1 MIYEIVIRYITN
13 AIGAKLKSANIIVT
27 SIISYGLCFFHC
39 VMYRMLSYNESFDVI
54 LLGLLGYSRITI
66 FMNGEQLLGL
76 MKNRST
82 KIEFFVGILLIIA
95 VFTVYWFFRKKLN
108 DANIESLTDEEKTH
122 YVELKKKLGDLKF
135 GIVTGLSAIVIGSL
149 ALINKIIPGFFIT
162 LVINYYAS
170 IHL

>member
-54 LLGLLGYSRITI
+54 LLGLLGYSCITI

-82 KIEFFVGILLIIA
+82 KIEFFVGYFAYNCGFYSILVL
-95 VFTVYWFFRKKLN
+95 
-108 DANIESLTDEEKTH
+108 
-122 YVELKKKLGDLKF
+122 
-135 GIVTGLSAIVIGSL
+135 
-149 ALINKIIPGFFIT
+149 P
-162 LVINYYAS
+162 
-170 IHL
+170 